1 MTERALQGTSV
12 TIRRHTIR
20 IDGFVSVEAPLAGGD
35 CTTKVLLFP
44 GNRLSLN
51 FSTSAVGTVRAEL
64 QRPDGTP
71 IPGYTLQECTLLYGD
86 NLAGVIQ
93 WRGGA
98 DISGLAGQ
106 PIRVRFELR
115 DADLYAVQFTEP
127 VD

>member
-1 MTERALQGTSV
+1 MLRFA
-12 TIRRHTIR
+12 
-20 IDGFVSVEAPLAGGD
+20 
-35 CTTKVLLFP
+35 

-51 FSTSAVGTVRAEL
+51 FSTPAVGTVRIEL

-71 IPGYTLQECTLLYGD
+71 IPGYTLQECTLLYVD
-86 NLAGVIQ
+86 KLAGVIQ

-115 DADLYAVQFTEP
+115 DADLYAVQFTESLNARP
-127 VD
+127 NEVMRTLPGGRTAGNPRIGGSWPTQ